1 VLLVFSPQP
10 GICDDDEPGVD
21 DAGDPAEDGQ
31 DDVDE
36 EGAGAAFAHEDCEG
50 WEEDCDYCFAAADLT
65 ILLEDF
71 QGMSM

>member
-1 VLLVFSPQP
+1 MLLVFSPQP

-50 WEEDCDYCFAAADLT
+50 WEEDCD
-65 ILLEDF
+65 
-71 QGMSM
+71 

>member
-1 VLLVFSPQP
+1 MFSPQS
-10 GICDDDEPGVD
+10 GVGGDDEPGVD

-36 EGAGAAFAHEDCEG
+36 EGAGAAFAHEDGEG
-50 WEEDCDYCFAAADLT
+50 REEDCDYCFAAADLI
-65 ILLEDF
+65 ILLEEDV